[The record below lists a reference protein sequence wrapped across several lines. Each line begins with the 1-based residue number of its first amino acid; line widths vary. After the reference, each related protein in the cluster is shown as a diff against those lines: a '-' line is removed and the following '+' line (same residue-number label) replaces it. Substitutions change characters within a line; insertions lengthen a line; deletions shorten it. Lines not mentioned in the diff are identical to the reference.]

1 MEKKVDKNTEKK
13 VNKVPQIIR
22 ANKNWHAINEDIL
35 KSKYLKNRE
44 HQNGRWNT
52 IFEGSDTKKNLSVEF
67 AYMYQNYWTMKWW
80 FLLELQKRK
89 M

>member
-22 ANKNWHAINEDIL
+22 ANKNWQAINEDIL

-44 HQNGRWNT
+44 HQNGRLNT
-52 IFEGSDTKKNLSVEF
+52 IFEGSDTKKKLSMEF
-67 AYMYQNYWTMKWW
+67 AYMYQNYWTI
-80 FLLELQKRK
+80 K
-89 M
+89 MMIFIRIVET

>member
-22 ANKNWHAINEDIL
+22 ANKNWQAINEDIL

-52 IFEGSDTKKNLSVEF
+52 IIAGSDTKKKLSMEF
-67 AYMYQNYWTMKWW
+67 AYMYQNYWTMKMMI
-80 FLLELQKRK
+80 FIRIVET
-89 M
+89 